1 MPNGRGGCWTRRR
14 PVLHGCARGCLPQG
28 GPRMLYLLARVGWE
42 GAASEGE
49 PLGDLAR
56 VGNAADVPLGAW
68 PLR

>member
-1 MPNGRGGCWTRRR
+1 
-14 PVLHGCARGCLPQG
+14 
-28 GPRMLYLLARVGWE
+28 MLYLLARVGWE

>member
-1 MPNGRGGCWTRRR
+1 
-14 PVLHGCARGCLPQG
+14 
-28 GPRMLYLLARVGWE
+28 MLYLLARVGWE

-49 PLGDLAR
+49 PLVDLAR